1 MVGRKQIT
9 CTYEGRPRELCSIIL
24 GHKNGEEVALT
35 YQFAGLNTQGTP
47 VAGEWRCLRLAKV
60 HDAKLREGPW
70 HGGTSHTRQQSCV
83 DDVDI
88 DVNPRSPYRPK
99 RPMKSRA

>member
-1 MVGRKQIT
+1 MVGRQQIT
-9 CTYEGRPRELCSIIL
+9 CTYNRRPRELCPVIL
-24 GHKNGEEVALT
+24 GHKKGEEIALA
-35 YQFAGLNTQGTP
+35 YQFAGLNTQGSP
-47 VAGEWRCLRLAKV
+47 VTGGWRCLRLANVPDPKPG
-60 HDAKLREGPW
+60 EGLW
-70 HGGTSHTRQQSCV
+70 HAGSSHRRQQSCV